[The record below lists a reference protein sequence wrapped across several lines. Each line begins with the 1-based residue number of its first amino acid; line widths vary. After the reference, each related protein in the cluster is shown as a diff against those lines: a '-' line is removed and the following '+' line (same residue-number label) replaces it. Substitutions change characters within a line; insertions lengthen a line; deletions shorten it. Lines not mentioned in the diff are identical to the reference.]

1 MALMYS
7 RIAAAG
13 LLIAMVGV
21 FVLAED
27 ERLPNV
33 VMFESPAIQKAVPGI
48 RERFAWPSP
57 QEIETTAAQQ
67 TPRLDSIRQGC
78 ERVLSLVFAPE
89 ALPRGVNDQM
99 LALRTKDGDRVRCPR
114 FEYKG
119 WVVDASVWYPTVELA
134 VTRLKASHQR
144 PEDLADYVLV
154 AAKDLMVGNGSRVSE
169 IEPFGR
175 VQETDY
181 GIKGKLHPV
190 LGNTDDY
197 IGNSAKGVPS
207 GYFVIDGQ
215 LFERWP
221 ETFVYLTDG
230 QSILFVLTRPWAS
243 PSQKRQS
250 DLTSTLLKDWF
261 TKSER
266 DIPWHE

>member
-1 MALMYS
+1 MS
-7 RIAAAG
+7 TRIAVG
-13 LLIAMVGV
+13 SLLIAIVVV
-21 FVLAED
+21 FALRAEQG
-27 ERLPNV
+27 LVNV
-33 VMFESPAIQKAVPGI
+33 VMFDTPDIQKAVPGI

-57 QEIETTAAQQ
+57 HEIEATVAQP
-67 TPRLDSIRQGC
+67 TPRVDSIRQDC
-78 ERVLSLVFAPE
+78 ERVLSLVFAPG
-89 ALPRGVNDQM
+89 ALPTGVKDQM

-119 WVVDASVWYPTVELA
+119 WVVDASVWYPTVDLA
-134 VTRLKASHQR
+134 VKGPQGSPQR
-144 PEDLADYVLV
+144 PQVLVDYVLS
-154 AAKDLMVGNGSRVSE
+154 AARDLMVGNGSRISK

-197 IGNSAKGVPS
+197 TRDSAISVPS

-221 ETFVYLTDG
+221 ETFIYLTDG
-230 QSILFVLTRPWAS
+230 QSILFVLPRPPAS
-243 PSQKRQS
+243 PSEKRQG
-250 DLTSTLLKDWF
+250 DLTSTLLKEWF

-266 DIPWHE
+266 DIPGHE